1 MSRRLL
7 KQMATE
13 WSSNIWLVA
22 ELIIVSV
29 VLWYISDF
37 LYIKTDILLQP
48 MGLQTERVYS
58 VAITSIDPSA
68 PDWDPADS
76 TDETHARH
84 TRILYE
90 RLKADPAVEIA
101 ARAYFG
107 TPNQFSLTSG
117 QIGNL
122 DSSDSLRLIGSKAQ
136 RYITPEYIEMF
147 AIGGANG
154 ESPAEIRRIFES
166 GKALATSDITYC
178 KFPHKQYNSWAEIY
192 DEMKLYDV
200 RELLSRRFYIGSDST
215 EISIGAIINPIKR
228 ASHELPIEQIL
239 LPMDNSNYT
248 SDNAPIL
255 VKARPDAVDDF
266 EQRILASQWSRSGNV
281 YISEVIA
288 VDSLGAFARAEKSA
302 EIRNHIALMVFVL
315 VSIFLGLLG
324 TFWFR
329 TQQRVGE
336 IAIRKVNG
344 ATSRSIFRRLISEG
358 LILLTVATIPAL
370 GLDWLL
376 THLELN
382 SPRLWVYYFEPVRFI
397 ACAAFTYQML
407 ALMIVGGIW
416 FPASRAMRVDPAVAI
431 KDE

>member
-13 WSSNIWLVA
+13 WSSNIWLVV
-22 ELIIVSV
+22 ELIVVSV

-37 LYIKTDILLQP
+37 LYIKADVALQP
-48 MGLQTERVYS
+48 MGLQTERVFTVS
-58 VAITSIDPSA
+58 LTAIAPSA
-68 PDWDPADS
+68 PDWNPADS
-76 TDETHARH
+76 TENTHADNS
-84 TRILYE
+84 RILYE
-90 RLKADPAVEIA
+90 RIKADPAVEIA
-101 ARAYFG
+101 ARTYFG
-107 TPNQFSLTSG
+107 VPNEFNLSG
-117 QIGNL
+117 TNL
-122 DSSDSLRLIGSKAQ
+122 FNADDTDSLAVIGTISQ
-136 RYITPEYIEMF
+136 RFITPEYIEMF
-147 AIGGANG
+147 SIRGTNG
-154 ESPAEIRRIFES
+154 ESPAEMRRIFES
-166 GKALATSDITYC
+166 GKILATSDMIFC
-178 KFPHKQYNSWAEIY
+178 KFPHKQYDSWKEIY
-192 DEMKLYDV
+192 DEMDGYDV
-200 RELLSRRFYIGSDST
+200 REMLSRQFYIGSDST
-215 EISIGAIINPIKR
+215 EISIGGIIEPIKR
-228 ASHELPIEQIL
+228 SIHERPMPQIL
-239 LPMDNSNYT
+239 LPMAEGNELNT
-248 SDNAPIL
+248 ARIL
-255 VKARPDAVDDF
+255 VKVRPDAVDGF
-266 EQRILASQWSRSGNV
+266 EKHILGSSWTRSGNI
-281 YISEVIA
+281 YISDIA
-288 VDSLGAFARAEKSA
+288 EVDSLGYYHRVQKSA

-382 SPRLWVYYFEPVRFI
+382 SSRLWVYYFEPLRFI
-397 ACAAFTYQML
+397 ACAAFAYLML

>member
-13 WSSNIWLVA
+13 WSSNIWLVV
-22 ELIIVSV
+22 ELIVVSV

-37 LYIKTDILLQP
+37 LYIKADVALQP
-48 MGLQTERVYS
+48 MGLQTERVFMVS
-58 VAITSIDPSA
+58 LTAIDPSA
-68 PDWDPADS
+68 PDWNPADS
-76 TDETHARH
+76 TENTHADNS
-84 TRILYE
+84 RILYE
-90 RLKADPAVEIA
+90 RIKADPAVEIA
-101 ARAYFG
+101 ARTYFG
-107 TPNQFSLTSG
+107 VPNEFNLSG
-117 QIGNL
+117 TNL
-122 DSSDSLRLIGSKAQ
+122 FNADDTDSLAVIGTISQ
-136 RYITPEYIEMF
+136 RFITPEYIEMF
-147 AIGGANG
+147 SIRGTNG
-154 ESPAEIRRIFES
+154 ESPAEMRRIFES
-166 GKALATSDITYC
+166 GKILATSDMIFC
-178 KFPHKQYNSWAEIY
+178 KFPHKQYDSWKEIY
-192 DEMKLYDV
+192 DEMDGYDV
-200 RELLSRRFYIGSDST
+200 REMLSRQFYIGSDST
-215 EISIGAIINPIKR
+215 EISIGGIIEPIKR
-228 ASHELPIEQIL
+228 SIHERPMPQIL
-239 LPMDNSNYT
+239 LPMAEGNELNT
-248 SDNAPIL
+248 ARIL
-255 VKARPDAVDDF
+255 VKVRPDAVDGF
-266 EQRILASQWSRSGNV
+266 EKHILGSSWTRSGNI
-281 YISEVIA
+281 YISDIA
-288 VDSLGAFARAEKSA
+288 EVDSLGYYDRVQKSA

-382 SPRLWVYYFEPVRFI
+382 SSRLWVYYFEPLRFI
-397 ACAAFTYQML
+397 ACAAFAYLML

>member
-13 WSSNIWLVA
+13 WSSNIWLVV
-22 ELIIVSV
+22 ELIVVSV

-37 LYIKTDILLQP
+37 LYIKADVALQP
-48 MGLQTERVYS
+48 MGLQTERVFTVS
-58 VAITSIDPSA
+58 LTAIGPSA
-68 PDWDPADS
+68 PDWNPADS
-76 TDETHARH
+76 TENTHADNS
-84 TRILYE
+84 RILYE
-90 RLKADPAVEIA
+90 RIKADPAVEIA
-101 ARAYFG
+101 ARTYFG
-107 TPNQFSLTSG
+107 VPNEFNLSG
-117 QIGNL
+117 TNL
-122 DSSDSLRLIGSKAQ
+122 FNADDTDSLAVIGTISQ
-136 RYITPEYIEMF
+136 RFITPEYIEMF
-147 AIGGANG
+147 SIRGTNG
-154 ESPAEIRRIFES
+154 ESPAEMRRIFES
-166 GKALATSDITYC
+166 GKILATSDMIFC
-178 KFPHKQYNSWAEIY
+178 KFPHKQYDSWKEIY
-192 DEMKLYDV
+192 DEMDGYDV
-200 RELLSRRFYIGSDST
+200 REMLSRQFYIGSDST
-215 EISIGAIINPIKR
+215 EISIGGIIEPIKR
-228 ASHELPIEQIL
+228 SIHERPIPQIL
-239 LPMDNSNYT
+239 LPMAEGNELNT
-248 SDNAPIL
+248 ARIL
-255 VKARPDAVDDF
+255 VKVRPEAVDGF
-266 EQRILASQWSRSGNV
+266 KKHILGSSWTRSGNI
-281 YISEVIA
+281 YISDIA
-288 VDSLGAFARAEKSA
+288 EVDSLGYYHRVQKSA

-382 SPRLWVYYFEPVRFI
+382 SPRLWVYYFEPLRFI
-397 ACAAFTYQML
+397 ACAAFAYLML

>member
-7 KQMATE
+7 KQITTE
-13 WSSNIWLVA
+13 WTSNIWLVV
-22 ELIIVSV
+22 ELIVVSV

-37 LYIKTDILLQP
+37 LYIKADVLLQP

-58 VAITSIDPSA
+58 VTISSIDPSA
-68 PDWDPADS
+68 PDWNPADS
-76 TDETHARH
+76 TENTHADNS
-84 TRILYE
+84 RILYE
-90 RLKADPAVEIA
+90 RIKADPAAEIA
-101 ARAYFG
+101 ARTYFG
-107 TPNQFSLTSG
+107 VPNEFNLSG
-117 QIGNL
+117 TNL
-122 DSSDSLRLIGSKAQ
+122 FNADDTDSLAVIGTISQ
-136 RYITPEYIEMF
+136 RFITPEYIEMF
-147 AIGGANG
+147 AIRGANG

-166 GKALATSDITYC
+166 GKTLITSNVTFC
-178 KFPHKQYNSWAEIY
+178 KFPHKQYTSCAEIY
-192 DEMKLYDV
+192 DEMKDYDV
-200 RELLSRRFYIGSDST
+200 RELLSRRFFIGSDST
-215 EISIGAIINPIKR
+215 EISIGAIIEPIKR
-228 ASHELPIEQIL
+228 AAHEMPIEQIL
-239 LPMDNSNYT
+239 RPMDSGYT
-248 SDNAPIL
+248 FEGAPIL
-255 VKARPDAVDDF
+255 VKARPEAIEGF
-266 EQRILASQWSRSGNV
+266 EQHILASPWSRSGNV
-281 YISEVIA
+281 YISDVSA
-288 VDSLGAFARAEKSA
+288 VDSLGAFARAEKAA

-382 SPRLWVYYFEPVRFI
+382 SARLWVYYFEPLRFI
-397 ACAAFTYQML
+397 ACAAFAYLML

>member
-13 WSSNIWLVA
+13 WSSNIWLVV
-22 ELIIVSV
+22 ELIVVSV

-37 LYIKTDILLQP
+37 LYIKADVALQP
-48 MGLQTERVYS
+48 MGLQTERVFTVS
-58 VAITSIDPSA
+58 LTAIDPSA
-68 PDWDPADS
+68 SDWNPADS
-76 TDETHARH
+76 TENTHADNS
-84 TRILYE
+84 RILYE
-90 RLKADPAVEIA
+90 RIKADPAVEIA
-101 ARAYFG
+101 ARTYFG
-107 TPNQFSLTSG
+107 VPNEFNLSG
-117 QIGNL
+117 TNL
-122 DSSDSLRLIGSKAQ
+122 FNADDTDSLAVIGTISQ
-136 RYITPEYIEMF
+136 RFITPEYIEMF
-147 AIGGANG
+147 SIRGTNG
-154 ESPAEIRRIFES
+154 ESPAEMRRIFES
-166 GKALATSDITYC
+166 GKILATSDMIFC
-178 KFPHKQYNSWAEIY
+178 KFPHKQYDSWKEIY
-192 DEMKLYDV
+192 DEMDGYDV
-200 RELLSRRFYIGSDST
+200 REMLSRRFYIGSDST
-215 EISIGAIINPIKR
+215 EISIGGIIEPIKR
-228 ASHELPIEQIL
+228 SIHERPIPQIL
-239 LPMDNSNYT
+239 LPMAEGNELNT
-248 SDNAPIL
+248 ARIL
-255 VKARPDAVDDF
+255 VKVRPEAVDGF
-266 EQRILASQWSRSGNV
+266 KKHILGSSWTRSGNI
-281 YISEVIA
+281 YISDIA
-288 VDSLGAFARAEKSA
+288 EVDSLGYYHRVQKST

-382 SPRLWVYYFEPVRFI
+382 SPRLWVYYFEPLRFI
-397 ACAAFTYQML
+397 ACAAFAYLML

>member
-13 WSSNIWLVA
+13 WSSNIWLVV
-22 ELIIVSV
+22 ELIVVSV

-37 LYIKTDILLQP
+37 LYIKADVALQP
-48 MGLQTERVYS
+48 MGLQTERVFKVS
-58 VAITSIDPSA
+58 LTAIDPSA
-68 PDWDPADS
+68 PDWNPADS
-76 TDETHARH
+76 TENTHADNS
-84 TRILYE
+84 RILYE
-90 RLKADPAVEIA
+90 RIKADPAVEIA
-101 ARAYFG
+101 ARTYCGVPNEFNLSG
-107 TPNQFSLTSG
+107 T
-117 QIGNL
+117 NL
-122 DSSDSLRLIGSKAQ
+122 FNADDTDSLAVIGTISQ
-136 RYITPEYIEMF
+136 RFITPEYIEMF
-147 AIGGANG
+147 SIRGTNG
-154 ESPAEIRRIFES
+154 ESPAEMRRIFES
-166 GKALATSDITYC
+166 GKILATSDMIFC
-178 KFPHKQYNSWAEIY
+178 KFPHKQYDSWKEIY
-192 DEMKLYDV
+192 DEMDGYDV
-200 RELLSRRFYIGSDST
+200 REMLSRQFYIGSDST
-215 EISIGAIINPIKR
+215 EISIGGIIEPIKR
-228 ASHELPIEQIL
+228 SIHERPMPQIL
-239 LPMDNSNYT
+239 LPMAEGNELNT
-248 SDNAPIL
+248 ARIL
-255 VKARPDAVDDF
+255 VKVRPDAVDGF
-266 EQRILASQWSRSGNV
+266 EKHILGSSWTRSGNI
-281 YISEVIA
+281 YISDIA
-288 VDSLGAFARAEKSA
+288 EVDSLGYYHRVQKSA

-382 SPRLWVYYFEPVRFI
+382 SSRLWVYYFEPLRFI
-397 ACAAFTYQML
+397 ACAAFAYLML

-416 FPASRAMRVDPAVAI
+416 FPASRAMRIDPAVAI

>member
-13 WSSNIWLVA
+13 WSSNIWLVV
-22 ELIIVSV
+22 ELIVVSV

-37 LYIKTDILLQP
+37 LYIKADVALQP
-48 MGLQTERVYS
+48 MGLQTERVFMVS
-58 VAITSIDPSA
+58 LTAIDPSA
-68 PDWDPADS
+68 PDWNPADS
-76 TDETHARH
+76 TENTHADNS
-84 TRILYE
+84 RILYE
-90 RLKADPAVEIA
+90 RIKADPAVEIA
-101 ARAYFG
+101 ARTYCGVPNEFNLSG
-107 TPNQFSLTSG
+107 T
-117 QIGNL
+117 NL
-122 DSSDSLRLIGSKAQ
+122 FNADDTDSLAVIGTISQ
-136 RYITPEYIEMF
+136 RFITPEYIEMF
-147 AIGGANG
+147 SIRGTNG
-154 ESPAEIRRIFES
+154 ESPAEMRRIFES
-166 GKALATSDITYC
+166 GKILATSDMIFC
-178 KFPHKQYNSWAEIY
+178 KFPHKQYDSWKEIY
-192 DEMKLYDV
+192 DEMDGYDV
-200 RELLSRRFYIGSDST
+200 REMLSRQFYIGSDST
-215 EISIGAIINPIKR
+215 EISIGGIIEPIKR
-228 ASHELPIEQIL
+228 SIHERPIPQIL
-239 LPMDNSNYT
+239 LPMAEGNELNT
-248 SDNAPIL
+248 ARIL
-255 VKARPDAVDDF
+255 VKVRPEAVDGF
-266 EQRILASQWSRSGNV
+266 KKHILGSSWTRSGNI
-281 YISEVIA
+281 YISDIA
-288 VDSLGAFARAEKSA
+288 EVDSLGYYHRVQKSA

-382 SPRLWVYYFEPVRFI
+382 SSRLWVYYFEPLRFI
-397 ACAAFTYQML
+397 ACAAFAYLML

>member
-13 WSSNIWLVA
+13 WSSNIWLVV
-22 ELIIVSV
+22 ELIVVSV

-37 LYIKTDILLQP
+37 LYIKADVALQP
-48 MGLQTERVYS
+48 MGLQTERVFTVS
-58 VAITSIDPSA
+58 LTAIDPSA
-68 PDWDPADS
+68 SDWNPADS
-76 TDETHARH
+76 TENTHADNS
-84 TRILYE
+84 RILYE
-90 RLKADPAVEIA
+90 RIKADPAVEIA
-101 ARAYFG
+101 ARTYFG
-107 TPNQFSLTSG
+107 VPNEFNLSG
-117 QIGNL
+117 TNL
-122 DSSDSLRLIGSKAQ
+122 FNADDTDSLAVIGTISQ
-136 RYITPEYIEMF
+136 RFITPEYIEMF
-147 AIGGANG
+147 SIRGTNG
-154 ESPAEIRRIFES
+154 ESPAEMRRIFES
-166 GKALATSDITYC
+166 GKILATSDMIFC
-178 KFPHKQYNSWAEIY
+178 KFPHKQYDSWKEIY
-192 DEMKLYDV
+192 DEMDGYDV
-200 RELLSRRFYIGSDST
+200 REMLSRQFYIGSDST
-215 EISIGAIINPIKR
+215 EISIGGIIEPIKR
-228 ASHELPIEQIL
+228 SIHERPMPQIL
-239 LPMDNSNYT
+239 LPMAEGNELNT
-248 SDNAPIL
+248 ARIL
-255 VKARPDAVDDF
+255 VKVRPDAVDGF
-266 EQRILASQWSRSGNV
+266 EKHILGSSWTRSGNI
-281 YISEVIA
+281 YISDIA
-288 VDSLGAFARAEKSA
+288 EVDSLGYYHRVQKSA

-382 SPRLWVYYFEPVRFI
+382 SSRLWVYYFEPLRFI
-397 ACAAFTYQML
+397 ACAAFAYLML

-416 FPASRAMRVDPAVAI
+416 FPASRAMRIDPAVAI

>member
-13 WSSNIWLVA
+13 WSSNIWLVV
-22 ELIIVSV
+22 ELIVVSV

-37 LYIKTDILLQP
+37 LYIKADVALQP
-48 MGLQTERVYS
+48 MGLQTERVFTVS
-58 VAITSIDPSA
+58 LTAIDPSA
-68 PDWDPADS
+68 SDWNPADS
-76 TDETHARH
+76 TENTHADNS
-84 TRILYE
+84 RILYE
-90 RLKADPAVEIA
+90 RIKADSAVEIA
-101 ARAYFG
+101 ARTYFG
-107 TPNQFSLTSG
+107 VPNEFNLSG
-117 QIGNL
+117 TNL
-122 DSSDSLRLIGSKAQ
+122 FNADDTDSLAVIGTISQ
-136 RYITPEYIEMF
+136 RFITPEYIEMF
-147 AIGGANG
+147 SIRGTNG
-154 ESPAEIRRIFES
+154 ESPAEMRRIFES
-166 GKALATSDITYC
+166 GKILATSDMIFC
-178 KFPHKQYNSWAEIY
+178 KFPHKQYDSWKEIY
-192 DEMKLYDV
+192 DEMDGYDV
-200 RELLSRRFYIGSDST
+200 REMLSRQFYIGSDST
-215 EISIGAIINPIKR
+215 EISIGGIIEPIKR
-228 ASHELPIEQIL
+228 SIHERPMPQIL
-239 LPMDNSNYT
+239 LPMAEGNELNT
-248 SDNAPIL
+248 ARIL
-255 VKARPDAVDDF
+255 VKVRPDAVDGF
-266 EQRILASQWSRSGNV
+266 EKHILGSSWTRSGNI
-281 YISEVIA
+281 YISDIA
-288 VDSLGAFARAEKSA
+288 EVDSLGYYHRVQKSA

-382 SPRLWVYYFEPVRFI
+382 SSRLWVYYFEPLRFI
-397 ACAAFTYQML
+397 ACAAFAYLML

-416 FPASRAMRVDPAVAI
+416 FPASRAMRIDPAVAI

>member
-13 WSSNIWLVA
+13 WSSNIWLVV
-22 ELIIVSV
+22 ELIVVSV

-37 LYIKTDILLQP
+37 LYIKADVALQP
-48 MGLQTERVYS
+48 MGLQTERVFTVS
-58 VAITSIDPSA
+58 LTAIDPSA
-68 PDWDPADS
+68 LDWNPADS
-76 TDETHARH
+76 TENTHADNS
-84 TRILYE
+84 RILYE
-90 RLKADPAVEIA
+90 RIKADPAVEIA
-101 ARAYFG
+101 ARTYFG
-107 TPNQFSLTSG
+107 VPNEFNLSG
-117 QIGNL
+117 TNL
-122 DSSDSLRLIGSKAQ
+122 FNADDTDSLAVIGTISQ
-136 RYITPEYIEMF
+136 RFITPEYIEMF
-147 AIGGANG
+147 SIRGTNG
-154 ESPAEIRRIFES
+154 ESPAEMRRIFES
-166 GKALATSDITYC
+166 GKILATSDMIFC
-178 KFPHKQYNSWAEIY
+178 KFPHKQYDSWKEIY
-192 DEMKLYDV
+192 DEMDGYDV
-200 RELLSRRFYIGSDST
+200 REMLSRQFYIGSDST
-215 EISIGAIINPIKR
+215 EISIGGIIEPIKR
-228 ASHELPIEQIL
+228 SIHERPMPQIL
-239 LPMDNSNYT
+239 LPMAEGNELNT
-248 SDNAPIL
+248 ARIL
-255 VKARPDAVDDF
+255 VKVRPDAVDGF
-266 EQRILASQWSRSGNV
+266 EKHILGSSWTRSGNI
-281 YISEVIA
+281 YISDIA
-288 VDSLGAFARAEKSA
+288 EVDSLGYYHRVQKSA

-382 SPRLWVYYFEPVRFI
+382 SSRLWVYYFEPLRFI
-397 ACAAFTYQML
+397 ACAAFAYLML

>member
-13 WSSNIWLVA
+13 WSSNIWLVV
-22 ELIIVSV
+22 ELIVVSV

-37 LYIKTDILLQP
+37 LYIKADVALQP
-48 MGLQTERVYS
+48 MGLQTERVFTVS
-58 VAITSIDPSA
+58 LTAI
-68 PDWDPADS
+68 DPADS
-76 TDETHARH
+76 TENTHADNS
-84 TRILYE
+84 RILYE
-90 RLKADPAVEIA
+90 RIKADPAVEIA
-101 ARAYFG
+101 ARTYFG
-107 TPNQFSLTSG
+107 VPNEFNLSG
-117 QIGNL
+117 TNL
-122 DSSDSLRLIGSKAQ
+122 FNADDTDSLAVIGTISQ
-136 RYITPEYIEMF
+136 RFITPEYIEMF
-147 AIGGANG
+147 SIRGTNG
-154 ESPAEIRRIFES
+154 ESPAEMRRIFES
-166 GKALATSDITYC
+166 GKILATSDMIFC
-178 KFPHKQYNSWAEIY
+178 KFPHKQYDSWKEIY
-192 DEMKLYDV
+192 DEMDGYDV
-200 RELLSRRFYIGSDST
+200 REMLSRQFYIGSDST
-215 EISIGAIINPIKR
+215 EISIGGIIEPIKR
-228 ASHELPIEQIL
+228 SIHERPMPQIL
-239 LPMDNSNYT
+239 LPMAEGNELNT
-248 SDNAPIL
+248 ARIL
-255 VKARPDAVDDF
+255 VKVRPDAVDGF
-266 EQRILASQWSRSGNV
+266 EKHILGSSWTRSGNI
-281 YISEVIA
+281 YISDIA
-288 VDSLGAFARAEKSA
+288 EVDSLGYYHRVQKSA

-382 SPRLWVYYFEPVRFI
+382 SSRLWVYYFEPLRFI
-397 ACAAFTYQML
+397 ACAAFAYLML

-416 FPASRAMRVDPAVAI
+416 FPASRAMRIDPAVAI

>member
-13 WSSNIWLVA
+13 WSSNIWLVV
-22 ELIIVSV
+22 ELIVVSV

-37 LYIKTDILLQP
+37 LYIKADVALQP
-48 MGLQTERVYS
+48 MGLQTERVFTVS
-58 VAITSIDPSA
+58 LTAIDPST
-68 PDWDPADS
+68 PDWNPADS
-76 TDETHARH
+76 TENTHADNS
-84 TRILYE
+84 RILYE
-90 RLKADPAVEIA
+90 RIKADPAVEIA
-101 ARAYFG
+101 ARTYCGVPNEFNLSG
-107 TPNQFSLTSG
+107 THLSNADAT
-117 QIGNL
+117 
-122 DSSDSLRLIGSKAQ
+122 DSLAVVGTISQ
-136 RYITPEYIEMF
+136 RFITPEYIEMF
-147 AIGGANG
+147 SIRGTNG
-154 ESPAEIRRIFES
+154 ESPAEMRRIFES
-166 GKALATSDITYC
+166 GKTLVTSDMIFC
-178 KFPHKQYNSWAEIY
+178 KFPHKQYNSWKEIY
-192 DEMKLYDV
+192 DEMDGYDV
-200 RELLSRRFYIGSDST
+200 REMLSRRFYIGSDST
-215 EISIGAIINPIKR
+215 EISIGGIIEPIKR
-228 ASHELPIEQIL
+228 SIHEMPIPQIL
-239 LPMDNSNYT
+239 LSMSEGNELNT
-248 SDNAPIL
+248 SSIL
-255 VKARPDAVDDF
+255 VKVRPEAVDGF
-266 EQRILASQWSRSGNV
+266 KKHILGSSWTRSGNI
-281 YISEVIA
+281 YISDIA
-288 VDSLGAFARAEKSA
+288 EVDSLGYYERSQKSA
-302 EIRNHIALMVFVL
+302 EIRNHIAMMVFVL

-382 SPRLWVYYFEPVRFI
+382 SSRLWVYYFEPLRFI
-397 ACAAFTYQML
+397 ACAAFAYLTL

>member
-7 KQMATE
+7 KQMTTE
-13 WSSNIWLVA
+13 WTSNIWLVV
-22 ELIIVSV
+22 ELIVVSV

-37 LYIKTDILLQP
+37 LYIKADVALKP
-48 MGLQTERVYS
+48 MGLQTERVFTVS
-58 VAITSIDPSA
+58 LTAIDPST
-68 PDWDPADS
+68 PDWNPADS
-76 TDETHARH
+76 TENTHADNS
-84 TRILYE
+84 RILYE
-90 RLKADPAVEIA
+90 RIKADSAVEIA
-101 ARAYFG
+101 ARTYFG
-107 TPNQFSLTSG
+107 VPNEFNLSG
-117 QIGNL
+117 TQLANA
-122 DSSDSLRLIGSKAQ
+122 DDTDSLAVVGTISQ
-136 RYITPEYIEMF
+136 RFITPEYIEMF
-147 AIGGANG
+147 AIRGTNG
-154 ESPAEIRRIFES
+154 ESPAEMRRIFES
-166 GKALATSDITYC
+166 GKILATSDIIFC
-178 KFPHKQYNSWAEIY
+178 KFPHKQYDSWKEIY
-192 DEMKLYDV
+192 DEMDGYDV
-200 RELLSRRFYIGSDST
+200 REMLSRRFYIGNDST
-215 EISIGAIINPIKR
+215 EISIGGIIEPIKR
-228 ASHELPIEQIL
+228 SIHEMPIPQIL
-239 LPMDNSNYT
+239 LPMAEGNELNT
-248 SDNAPIL
+248 ARIL
-255 VKARPDAVDDF
+255 VKVRPEAVEGF
-266 EQRILASQWSRSGNV
+266 KKHILGSSWTRSGNI
-281 YISEVIA
+281 YISDITE
-288 VDSLGAFARAEKSA
+288 VDSLGYYQRVQKSV

-382 SPRLWVYYFEPVRFI
+382 SSRLWVYYFEPLRFI
-397 ACAAFTYQML
+397 ACAAFSYAML

>member
-7 KQMATE
+7 KQITTE
-13 WSSNIWLVA
+13 WSSNIWLVV
-22 ELIIVSV
+22 ELIVVSV

-37 LYIKTDILLQP
+37 LYIKADVALQP
-48 MGLQTERVYS
+48 MGLQTERVFTVS
-58 VAITSIDPSA
+58 LTAIDPLA
-68 PDWDPADS
+68 PDWNPADS
-76 TDETHARH
+76 TENTHADNS
-84 TRILYE
+84 RILYE
-90 RLKADPAVEIA
+90 RIKADPAVEIA
-101 ARAYFG
+101 ARTYFG
-107 TPNQFSLTSG
+107 VPNEFNLSG
-117 QIGNL
+117 TNL
-122 DSSDSLRLIGSKAQ
+122 FNADDTDSLAVIGTISQ
-136 RYITPEYIEMF
+136 RFITPEYIEMF
-147 AIGGANG
+147 SIRGTNG
-154 ESPAEIRRIFES
+154 ESPAQMRRIFES
-166 GKALATSDITYC
+166 GKILATSDMIFC
-178 KFPHKQYNSWAEIY
+178 KFPHKQYDSWKEIY
-192 DEMKLYDV
+192 DEMDGYDV
-200 RELLSRRFYIGSDST
+200 REMLSRRFYIGSDST
-215 EISIGAIINPIKR
+215 EISIGGIIEPIKR
-228 ASHELPIEQIL
+228 SIHERPIPQIL
-239 LPMDNSNYT
+239 LPMAEGNELNT
-248 SDNAPIL
+248 ARIL
-255 VKARPDAVDDF
+255 VKVRPKAVDGF
-266 EQRILASQWSRSGNV
+266 KKHILGSSWTRSGNI
-281 YISEVIA
+281 YISNIA
-288 VDSLGAFARAEKSA
+288 EVDSLGYYQRVQKST

-382 SPRLWVYYFEPVRFI
+382 SARLWVYYFEPLRFI
-397 ACAAFTYQML
+397 ACAAFAYLML

>member
-13 WSSNIWLVA
+13 WSSNIWLVV
-22 ELIIVSV
+22 ELIVVSV

-37 LYIKTDILLQP
+37 LYIKADVALQP
-48 MGLQTERVYS
+48 MGLQTERVFMVS
-58 VAITSIDPSA
+58 LTAIDPSA
-68 PDWDPADS
+68 PDWNPADS
-76 TDETHARH
+76 TENTHADNS
-84 TRILYE
+84 RILYE
-90 RLKADPAVEIA
+90 RIKADPAVEIA
-101 ARAYFG
+101 ARTYCGVPNEFNLSG
-107 TPNQFSLTSG
+107 T
-117 QIGNL
+117 NL
-122 DSSDSLRLIGSKAQ
+122 FNADDTDSLAVIGTISQ
-136 RYITPEYIEMF
+136 RFITPEYIEMF
-147 AIGGANG
+147 SIRGTNG
-154 ESPAEIRRIFES
+154 ESPAEMRRIFES
-166 GKALATSDITYC
+166 GKILATSDMIFC
-178 KFPHKQYNSWAEIY
+178 KFPHKQYDSWKEIY
-192 DEMKLYDV
+192 DEMDGYDV
-200 RELLSRRFYIGSDST
+200 REMLSRQFYIGSDST
-215 EISIGAIINPIKR
+215 EISIGGIIEPIKR
-228 ASHELPIEQIL
+228 SIHERPMPQIL
-239 LPMDNSNYT
+239 LPMAEGNELNT
-248 SDNAPIL
+248 ARIL
-255 VKARPDAVDDF
+255 VKVRPDAVDGF
-266 EQRILASQWSRSGNV
+266 EKHILGSSWTRSGNI
-281 YISEVIA
+281 YISDIA
-288 VDSLGAFARAEKSA
+288 EVDSLGYYHRVQKSA

-382 SPRLWVYYFEPVRFI
+382 SSRLWVYYFEPLRFI
-397 ACAAFTYQML
+397 ACAAFAYLML

>member
-13 WSSNIWLVA
+13 WSSNIWLVV
-22 ELIIVSV
+22 ELIVVSV

-37 LYIKTDILLQP
+37 LYIKADVALQP
-48 MGLQTERVYS
+48 MGLQTERVFTVS
-58 VAITSIDPSA
+58 LTAIDPSA
-68 PDWDPADS
+68 PDWNPADS
-76 TDETHARH
+76 TENTHADNS
-84 TRILYE
+84 RILYE
-90 RLKADPAVEIA
+90 RIKADPAVEIA
-101 ARAYFG
+101 ARTYFG
-107 TPNQFSLTSG
+107 VPNEFNLSG
-117 QIGNL
+117 TNL
-122 DSSDSLRLIGSKAQ
+122 FNADDTDSLAVIGTISQ
-136 RYITPEYIEMF
+136 RFITPEYIEMF
-147 AIGGANG
+147 SIRGTNG
-154 ESPAEIRRIFES
+154 ESPAEMRRIFES
-166 GKALATSDITYC
+166 GKILATSDMIFC
-178 KFPHKQYNSWAEIY
+178 KFPHKQYDSWKEIY
-192 DEMKLYDV
+192 DEMDGYDV
-200 RELLSRRFYIGSDST
+200 REMLSRQFYIGSDST
-215 EISIGAIINPIKR
+215 EISIGGIIEPIKR
-228 ASHELPIEQIL
+228 SIHERPMPQIL
-239 LPMDNSNYT
+239 LPMAEGNELNT
-248 SDNAPIL
+248 ARIL
-255 VKARPDAVDDF
+255 VKVRPDAVDGF
-266 EQRILASQWSRSGNV
+266 EKHILGSSWTRSGNI
-281 YISEVIA
+281 YISDIA
-288 VDSLGAFARAEKSA
+288 EVDSLGYYHRVQKSA

-382 SPRLWVYYFEPVRFI
+382 SARLWVYYFEPLRFI
-397 ACAAFTYQML
+397 ACAAFAYLTL
-407 ALMIVGGIW
+407 ALMIVSGIW

>member
-13 WSSNIWLVA
+13 WSSNIWLVV
-22 ELIIVSV
+22 ELIVVSV

-37 LYIKTDILLQP
+37 LYIKADVALQP
-48 MGLQTERVYS
+48 MGLQTERVFTVS
-58 VAITSIDPSA
+58 LTAIDPSA
-68 PDWDPADS
+68 PDWNPADS
-76 TDETHARH
+76 TENTHADNS
-84 TRILYE
+84 RILYE
-90 RLKADPAVEIA
+90 RIKADPAVEIA
-101 ARAYFG
+101 ARTYCGVPNEFNLSG
-107 TPNQFSLTSG
+107 THLSNADAT
-117 QIGNL
+117 
-122 DSSDSLRLIGSKAQ
+122 DSLAVVGTISQ
-136 RYITPEYIEMF
+136 RFITPEYIEMF
-147 AIGGANG
+147 SIRGTNG
-154 ESPAEIRRIFES
+154 ESPAEMRRIFES
-166 GKALATSDITYC
+166 GKTLVTSDMIFC
-178 KFPHKQYNSWAEIY
+178 KFPHKQYNSWKEIY
-192 DEMKLYDV
+192 DEMDGYDV
-200 RELLSRRFYIGSDST
+200 REMLSRRFYIGSDST
-215 EISIGAIINPIKR
+215 EISIGGIIEPIKR
-228 ASHELPIEQIL
+228 SIHEMPIPQIL
-239 LPMDNSNYT
+239 LSMSEGNELNT
-248 SDNAPIL
+248 SSIL
-255 VKARPDAVDDF
+255 VKVRPEAVDGF
-266 EQRILASQWSRSGNV
+266 KKHILGSSWTRSGNI
-281 YISEVIA
+281 YISDIA
-288 VDSLGAFARAEKSA
+288 EVDSLGYYERSQKST
-302 EIRNHIALMVFVL
+302 EIRNHIAMMVFVL

-382 SPRLWVYYFEPVRFI
+382 SSRLWVYYFEPLRFI
-397 ACAAFTYQML
+397 ACAAFAYLTL

>member
-13 WSSNIWLVA
+13 WSSNIWLVV
-22 ELIIVSV
+22 ELIVVSV

-37 LYIKTDILLQP
+37 LYIKADVALQP
-48 MGLQTERVYS
+48 MGLQTERVFTVS
-58 VAITSIDPSA
+58 LTAIDPSA
-68 PDWDPADS
+68 SDWNPADS
-76 TDETHARH
+76 TENTHADNS
-84 TRILYE
+84 RILYE
-90 RLKADPAVEIA
+90 RIKADPAVEIA
-101 ARAYFG
+101 ARTYFG
-107 TPNQFSLTSG
+107 VPNEFNLSG
-117 QIGNL
+117 TNL
-122 DSSDSLRLIGSKAQ
+122 FNADDTDSLAVIGTISQ
-136 RYITPEYIEMF
+136 RFITPEYIEMF
-147 AIGGANG
+147 SIRGTNG
-154 ESPAEIRRIFES
+154 ESPAEMRRIFES
-166 GKALATSDITYC
+166 GKILATSDMIFC
-178 KFPHKQYNSWAEIY
+178 KFPHKQYDSWKEIY
-192 DEMKLYDV
+192 DEMDGYDV
-200 RELLSRRFYIGSDST
+200 REMLSRQFYIGSDST
-215 EISIGAIINPIKR
+215 EISIGGIIEPIKR
-228 ASHELPIEQIL
+228 SIHERPMPQIL
-239 LPMDNSNYT
+239 LPMAEGNELNT
-248 SDNAPIL
+248 ARIL
-255 VKARPDAVDDF
+255 VKVRPDAVDGF
-266 EQRILASQWSRSGNV
+266 EKHILGSSWTRSGNI
-281 YISEVIA
+281 YISDIA
-288 VDSLGAFARAEKSA
+288 EVDSLGYYHRVQKSA

-382 SPRLWVYYFEPVRFI
+382 SSRLWVYYFEPLRFI
-397 ACAAFTYQML
+397 ACAAFAYLML

>member
-13 WSSNIWLVA
+13 WSSNIWLVV
-22 ELIIVSV
+22 ELIVVSV

-37 LYIKTDILLQP
+37 LYIKADVALQP
-48 MGLQTERVYS
+48 MGLQTERVFTVS
-58 VAITSIDPSA
+58 LTAIDPSA
-68 PDWDPADS
+68 PDWNPADS
-76 TDETHARH
+76 TENTHADNS
-84 TRILYE
+84 RILYE
-90 RLKADPAVEIA
+90 RIKADPAVEIA
-101 ARAYFG
+101 ARTYCGVPNEFNLSG
-107 TPNQFSLTSG
+107 TDLSNADAT
-117 QIGNL
+117 
-122 DSSDSLRLIGSKAQ
+122 DSLAVVGTISQ
-136 RYITPEYIEMF
+136 RFITPEYIEMF
-147 AIGGANG
+147 SIRGTNG
-154 ESPAEIRRIFES
+154 ESPAEMRRIFES
-166 GKALATSDITYC
+166 GKTLVTSDMIFC
-178 KFPHKQYNSWAEIY
+178 KFPHKQYNSWKEIY
-192 DEMKLYDV
+192 DEMDGYDV
-200 RELLSRRFYIGSDST
+200 REMLSRRFYIGSDST
-215 EISIGAIINPIKR
+215 EISIGGIIEPIKR
-228 ASHELPIEQIL
+228 SIHEMPIPQIL
-239 LPMDNSNYT
+239 LSMSEGNELNT
-248 SDNAPIL
+248 SSIL
-255 VKARPDAVDDF
+255 VKVRPEAVDGF
-266 EQRILASQWSRSGNV
+266 KKHILGSSWTRSGNI
-281 YISEVIA
+281 YISDIA
-288 VDSLGAFARAEKSA
+288 EVDSLGYYERSQKSA
-302 EIRNHIALMVFVL
+302 EIRNHIAMMVFVL

-382 SPRLWVYYFEPVRFI
+382 SSRLWVYYFEPLRFI
-397 ACAAFTYQML
+397 ACAAFAYLTL

>member
-13 WSSNIWLVA
+13 WSSNIWLVV
-22 ELIIVSV
+22 ELIVVSV

-37 LYIKTDILLQP
+37 LYIKADVALQP
-48 MGLQTERVYS
+48 MGLQTERVFTVS
-58 VAITSIDPSA
+58 LTAIDPSA
-68 PDWDPADS
+68 SDWNPSDS
-76 TDETHARH
+76 TEDTHADNS
-84 TRILYE
+84 RILYE
-90 RLKADPAVEIA
+90 RIKADPAVEIA
-101 ARAYFG
+101 ARTYFG
-107 TPNQFSLTSG
+107 VPNEFNLSG
-117 QIGNL
+117 TNL
-122 DSSDSLRLIGSKAQ
+122 FNADDTDSLSVVGTISQ
-136 RYITPEYIEMF
+136 RFITPEYIEMF
-147 AIGGANG
+147 SIRGTNG
-154 ESPAEIRRIFES
+154 ESPAEMRRIFES
-166 GKALATSDITYC
+166 GKILATSDMIFC
-178 KFPHKQYNSWAEIY
+178 KFPHKQYNSWKEIY
-192 DEMKLYDV
+192 DEMDGYDV
-200 RELLSRRFYIGSDST
+200 REMLSRRFYIGSDST
-215 EISIGAIINPIKR
+215 EISIGGIIEPIKR
-228 ASHELPIEQIL
+228 SIHEMPMPQIL
-239 LPMDNSNYT
+239 LSM
-248 SDNAPIL
+248 SDGNALNTARIL
-255 VKARPDAVDDF
+255 VKVRPEAIDGF
-266 EQRILASQWSRSGNV
+266 KKHILGSSWTRSGNI
-281 YISEVIA
+281 YICDIA
-288 VDSLGAFARAEKSA
+288 EVDSLGYYHRVQKSA

-382 SPRLWVYYFEPVRFI
+382 SSRLWVYYFEPLRFI
-397 ACAAFTYQML
+397 ACAAFAYLML

>member
-13 WSSNIWLVA
+13 WSSNIWLVV
-22 ELIIVSV
+22 ELIVVSV

-37 LYIKTDILLQP
+37 LYIKADVALQP
-48 MGLQTERVYS
+48 MGLQTERVFTVS
-58 VAITSIDPSA
+58 LTAIDPPA
-68 PDWDPADS
+68 PDWNPADS
-76 TDETHARH
+76 TENTHADNS
-84 TRILYE
+84 RILYE
-90 RLKADPAVEIA
+90 RIKADPAVEIA
-101 ARAYFG
+101 ARTYFG
-107 TPNQFSLTSG
+107 VPNEFNLSG
-117 QIGNL
+117 TNL
-122 DSSDSLRLIGSKAQ
+122 FNADDTDSLAVVGTISQ
-136 RYITPEYIEMF
+136 RFITPEYIEMF
-147 AIGGANG
+147 SIRGTNG
-154 ESPAEIRRIFES
+154 ESPAEMRRIFES
-166 GKALATSDITYC
+166 GKILATSDMIFC
-178 KFPHKQYNSWAEIY
+178 KFPHKQYNTWEEIY
-192 DEMKLYDV
+192 DEMAGYDV
-200 RELLSRRFYIGSDST
+200 REMLSRRFYIGSDST
-215 EISIGAIINPIKR
+215 EISIGGIIEPIKR
-228 ASHELPIEQIL
+228 SIHERPIPQIL
-239 LPMDNSNYT
+239 LPMAEGNELNT
-248 SDNAPIL
+248 ARIL
-255 VKARPDAVDDF
+255 VKVRPEAVEGF
-266 EQRILASQWSRSGNV
+266 KKHILGSSWTRSGNI
-281 YISEVIA
+281 YISDVAE
-288 VDSLGAFARAEKSA
+288 VDSLGYYHRVQKSA

-382 SPRLWVYYFEPVRFI
+382 SPRLWVYYFEPLRFI
-397 ACAAFTYQML
+397 ACAAFTYLML